1 MSKPNPYYSN
11 EKEREELN
19 KLSAAFAFNEVE
31 EHPKTVVLIAGKEG
45 SGKTHIAC
53 TMSEREPV
61 YLIDT
66 EYRAQIVTRKF
77 KNVKFAT
84 AKNYKELVV
93 AVKHIL
99 TQQPPGTIVID
110 SASDLQTFAEIE
122 YLDRTKKESVYPIFN
137 WADVWALC
145 NAVIDDIKF
154 SGKFNLVLT
163 SRVKEEYIGDK
174 PTGKI
179 LPRVYSSMPYK
190 SDIILQFSNDP
201 KSLVLNKNGYTGDL
215 QCPINS
221 KQGLPNILE
230 IAANR
235 FIPLESQH
243 NETPTTTIS
252 SSQPIRRVS
261 SLRKVV

>member
-1 MSKPNPYYSN
+1 MSKPNPYYN
-11 EKEREELN
+11 NDKEREELN
-19 KLSAAFAFNEVE
+19 RMSASFAFNEVE
-31 EHPKTVVLIAGKEG
+31 ENPKTVVLIAGKEG
-45 SGKTHIAC
+45 SGKTHLAC
-53 TMSEREPV
+53 TMSERETI
-61 YLIDT
+61 YLLDT

-99 TQQPPGTIVID
+99 TTQPSGTIVID
-110 SASDLQTFAEIE
+110 SISDLQTFAEIE

-137 WADVWALC
+137 WGDVYALC

-163 SRVKEEYIGDK
+163 ARVKEEYIGDK
-174 PTGKI
+174 PTGKM

-190 SDIILQFSNDP
+190 ADIILQFSNDA
-201 KSLVLNKNGYTGDL
+201 KLLSLNKNGYTGDL

-221 KQGLPNILE
+221 KQSLVTILD

-235 FIPLESQH
+235 VIPSK
-243 NETPTTTIS
+243 NISTPTNIIS
-252 SSQPIRRVS
+252 SSQPNRRVT
-261 SLRKVV
+261 LRKVV